1 MKKIYRFLLISVALL
16 AFAPIVGAQTPTTIN
31 EACKDPLTN
40 DAPEFPYE
48 TAEYTIK
55 NNVGY
60 KKQISKPQTDGTY
73 WIKLEAFAAGSASV
87 IESSK
92 PSDVILVLDVSSSM
106 DQNNYLYKGTS
117 MKRWQALRAATLEF
131 VQSIYDNAKQCRS
144 VDNDYDGNRIA
155 IVTYCRTAQVITGG
169 WLDIEEV
176 VSKDESTGTY
186 SGSLI
191 NTINRNDTG
200 GVWANYHGDI
210 GTEPTKPST
219 SGTRPDRGLRLAID
233 QLLDGSPNQK
243 REEANLTVLLFTDG
257 YPTDEVGTG
266 WGEPNQ
272 NQSKFDWVFANKALY
287 YAGEVKTTYEA
298 SLYTVG
304 LISTVPRP
312 TSGDRTT
319 NTGENYWKW
328 RNYTRVLQLMKWMSS
343 DYPDAAWSFSG
354 VSPEDQNYDIDNPFN
369 GTSSSNVHTG
379 NAIPAIWRTEWKYND
394 GGNSGND
401 YITLDSFVAGDP
413 NPDETAYSTVVSDN
427 QSFDEI
433 FEKISQQSGGTPV
446 KLNSASSTV
455 DIVSSSFKVPTGASS
470 RGIKL
475 FTAKCVNATS
485 NPYTFE
491 REYIKGESP
500 NYTYNEDGTLS
511 TTVKVD
517 ANLGVELSGNLIE
530 VTGFEYSNNWC
541 GTIKDASENVIGSR
555 GYKVIIL
562 IPIKMNPDAVG
573 GPNVETNAPGSGI
586 YENYDPTDPENKPLV
601 EFDPPTVSLPVN
613 VYIEK
618 VGLVGRESAKFRI
631 EVAYLPASGD
641 PEDVDEED
649 WEYVSTVFVTNSPY
663 SDLSDDDNPMVKVK
677 GMPATKMVDGVQK
690 PLIYRITEEGWSWS
704 YTPDETTYEHVQYTV
719 TSKVDNP
726 FTFENDKRTSENI
739 DVKVRHAESKSTN
752 IFTGTGV
759 VQYDDSKANTG
770 RESSGPAGLTTG
782 GSN

>member
-1 MKKIYRFLLISVALL
+1 MNKIYRFLLISVALM
-16 AFAPIVGAQTPTTIN
+16 AFAPIIGAQTPTTIN
-31 EACKDPLTN
+31 EACKDPKTGAAPVFPN
-40 DAPEFPYE
+40 DDG
-48 TAEYTIK
+48 TYTIGS
-55 NNVGY
+55 NVGY
-60 KKQISKPQTDGTY
+60 KKVISKPQSDGTY
-73 WIKLEAFAAGSASV
+73 WIKLEAFATGSASV

-106 DQNNYLYKGTS
+106 DQNNYRYKGTD

-155 IVTYCRTAQVITGG
+155 IVTYCRTAQVITDG

-200 GVWANYHGDI
+200 GVWANYHGSI
-210 GTEPTKPST
+210 GTEPDKPST

-233 QLLDGSPNQK
+233 QLLDGSPYRK
-243 REEANLTVLLFTDG
+243 RDDANLTVLVFTDG
-257 YPTDEVGTG
+257 YPTDSRGTLT
-266 WGEPNQ
+266 GEPTQ
-272 NQSKFDWVFANKALY
+272 DQSKFDLAFANKALY
-287 YAGEVKTTYEA
+287 YASEVKKSYGA

-304 LISTVPRP
+304 LISKPGRP
-312 TSGDRTT
+312 ANANTRING
-319 NTGENYWKW
+319 TGEEAWKW
-328 RNYTRVLQLMKWMSS
+328 RNYTRVLQLMEWMSS
-343 DYPDAAWSFSG
+343 DYPNAAWDFSG
-354 VSPEDQNYDIDNPFN
+354 VSEADMNYDIDNPFN
-369 GTSSSNVHTG
+369 GTSENNVHTDDD
-379 NAIPAIWRTEWKYND
+379 IPAIWRTAWEYHD

-455 DIVSSSFKVPTGASS
+455 DIVSSSFKVPTGTNS

-475 FTAKCVNATS
+475 FTARCTNAETD
-485 NPYTFE
+485 PFTFE

-500 NYTYNEDGTLS
+500 NYSYNEDGTLS
-511 TTVKVD
+511 TVKVD
-517 ANLGVELSGNLIE
+517 ANLGVNLSGNVIE

-541 GTIKDASENVIGSR
+541 GTVKNSSGAVIGSR

-562 IPIKMNPDAVG
+562 IPVNMNPDAVG

-586 YENYDPTDPENKPLV
+586 YENYDPTDPNNKPLV

-618 VGLVGRESAKFRI
+618 VGLEGRESAKFRI
-631 EVAYLPASGD
+631 DVAYLPASGD
-641 PEDVDEED
+641 PEDVDEEN
-649 WEYVSTVFVTNSPY
+649 WEYVSTVFVTNSPN
-663 SDLSDDDNPMVKVK
+663 SEHRGQNPMVRVK

-759 VQYDDSKANTG
+759 VKYDDSKENTG
-770 RESSGPAGLTTG
+770 RKSSGPAGLTTG